1 MDILRERVASVN
13 LGREWPAPDS
23 AAAAHRAAAA
33 GAANVSFTFSNA
45 SSDPRAT
52 PGSATRLKEAGN
64 AAFKAGRYQVASANY
79 DEALERMAREFPTE
93 PVPEAARD
101 AWLADEADASLAGRA
116 SFVAGGR
123 DAAVCYANRAAAR
136 LMNVND
142 ATRRGAPEGAVA
154 GDARAP
160 ATRRALA
167 AASGVRAALRGLPR
181 RAQRRIPS
189 FRRARL
195 RAGTCLMRL
204 GAFEDAHAEFLIA
217 AEGDAGGTAA
227 EARRLAGDAARGG
240 ARAGQPDARGR
251 RRAG

>member
-1 MDILRERVASVN
+1 MARAGLSRR
-13 LGREWPAPDS
+13 RAP
-23 AAAAHRAAAA
+23 RGGG

-154 GDARAP
+154 GDARAG
-160 ATRRALA
+160 ALA
-167 AASGVRAALRGLPR
+167 ARAAASDVRAALRDC
-181 RAQRRIPS
+181 RAALAADPS

-227 EARRLAGDAARGG
+227 EARRLAGDAARG
-240 ARAGQPDARGR
+240 ARSWTA
-251 RRAG
+251 